1 MTGTVD
7 TDAAPSARRWRVA
20 VRITVVAAIVVTA
33 VAIRILMYRRVGVAD
48 DVDFVY
54 ASLAP
59 VAYLVPGVVLLARRD
74 GHVIGWLL
82 CLQALSLAVGFST
95 ALGASAVAAGEAWL
109 VWLLSVCEGLTLPTF
124 AALMVV
130 FPDGLA
136 AQSPRHRRLGGVALA
151 AAGLTTVLRAFAVQV
166 GVADAGDVLLPNP
179 LSFAF
184 VPRGIADGGV
194 ALEFFAMAVGLIGL
208 VVRYRGS
215 HAGARR
221 QYRWVLW
228 SLAMVIVSLVV
239 GLVGSALL
247 GDPDWVWLPIQIAFV
262 AVPVAFMI
270 AILRYRLYE
279 IDRLVSRSVS
289 YGVLTVLLVGVYA
302 AIAVVPAV
310 VADVRSDLLVAAATL
325 AAAAVFQPLR
335 RRVQTAVDRRFNRT
349 RYDAVRTLEGF
360 GARLRGETDLADLER
375 DLHAV
380 LRRSVQPAH
389 AAVWLASR
397 HDETR

>member
-1 MTGTVD
+1 M
-7 TDAAPSARRWRVA
+7 DAGASAERCRVG
-20 VRITVVAAIVVTA
+20 VRIAAVAAMVVIS
-33 VAIRILMYRRVGVAD
+33 VAIRVLAYGRLGVDNMFDEA
-48 DVDFVY
+48 Y

-82 CLQALSLAVGFST
+82 CLQAMTLAVGFST
-95 ALGASAVAAGEAWL
+95 TLGVSAVAAGEAWL
-109 VWLLSVCEGLTLPTF
+109 VWLLSVCEGLTFPTF
-124 AALMVV
+124 AGLMVV

-136 AQSPRHRRLGGVALA
+136 AQSPRHRRVGRVALA
-151 AAGLTTVLRAFAVQV
+151 AAGLTTVLLAFAAQV
-166 GVADAGDVLLPNP
+166 GVADAGDALLPSP
-179 LSFAF
+179 LPFAF

-194 ALEFFAMAVGLIGL
+194 TYALVFFAMAVALIGL

-215 HAGARR
+215 HAVARR

-247 GDPDWVWLPIQIAFV
+247 GDQDWVWLPIQIAFV
-262 AVPVAFMI
+262 AVPVAFMV

-289 YGVLTVLLVGVYA
+289 YGLLTVLLVGIYS
-302 AIAVVPAV
+302 AIAVVPAL

-335 RRVQTAVDRRFNRT
+335 RRVQTAVDSRFFRT

-360 GARLRGETDLADLER
+360 AARLRGTTDLGDLER
-375 DLHAV
+375 DLHVV
-380 LRRSVQPAH
+380 LRQSVQPAH
-389 AAVWLASR
+389 VALWLVSR
-397 HDETR
+397 HE

>member
-1 MTGTVD
+1 M
-7 TDAAPSARRWRVA
+7 DAGASAERWRVA
-20 VRITVVAAIVVTA
+20 VRVVVVTGIVAAIV
-33 VAIRILMYRRVGVAD
+33 AIRVLAYRRLGID
-48 DVDFVY
+48 DMFDEAY

-82 CLQALSLAVGFST
+82 CLQAMTLAIGFST
-95 ALGASAVAAGEAWL
+95 ALGVSAVAAGEAWL
-109 VWLLSVCEGLTLPTF
+109 VWLLSVCETLTFPMFT
-124 AALMVV
+124 ALMVV

-136 AQSPRHRRLGGVALA
+136 AQAPRHRRVGRVALA
-151 AAGLTTVLRAFAVQV
+151 VAVAITALLAFVEQV
-166 GVADAGDVLLPNP
+166 GVAEAGDAVLPSPLP
-179 LSFAF
+179 FAF

-194 ALEFFAMAVGLIGL
+194 TVALVFFAMAVALIGL

-215 HAGARR
+215 HAVARR

-228 SLAMVIVSLVV
+228 SLAMVIVAFVV
-239 GLVGSALL
+239 GLVGSALGG
-247 GDPDWVWLPIQIAFV
+247 GDWPWLPILVAFV
-262 AVPVAFMI
+262 AVPVAFMV

-289 YGVLTVLLVGVYA
+289 YGLLTVLLVGIYS
-302 AIAVVPAV
+302 AIAVVPAL

-335 RRVQTAVDRRFNRT
+335 RRVQTAVDSRFFRT

-360 GARLRGETDLADLER
+360 AARLRGTTDLGDLER
-375 DLHAV
+375 DLHVV
-380 LRRSVQPAH
+380 LRQSVQPAH
-389 AAVWLASR
+389 VALWLVSR
-397 HDETR
+397 HE